1 MTVLL
6 FDVENPGDQSAVRVA
21 ADARGRPTADIV
33 RTLTYLFH
41 RYRHSAEDFRLI
53 WRIVAETAEAG
64 DVKDFQGTGD
74 RLRTLF
80 DHRLQ
85 ALDSLRALHAT
96 LSVREDRFRDDL
108 ALLKKNAAEV
118 RELRDRIFANWPWP
132 LSGAAWVEKP
142 IPQPPPADDA
152 LREHLRR
159 EQEEGRL
166 LTKEQF
172 HRDALGPDEG

>member
-6 FDVENPGDQSAVRVA
+6 FDIENRSDESAVRVV
-21 ADARGRPTADIV
+21 ADARSRPTGDIL

-41 RYRHSAEDFRLI
+41 HYRHSAEDFRLI
-53 WRIVAETAEAG
+53 WRIVTEAAEAG
-64 DVKDFQGTGD
+64 DVKDYQETGD
-74 RLRTLF
+74 RLRALF

-85 ALDSLRALHAT
+85 ALDSLQALHAI
-96 LSVREDRFRDDL
+96 LPVRDDRFREEL

-132 LSGAAWVEKP
+132 LSGAVWVEKP

-152 LREHLRR
+152 LRERLRR
-159 EQEEGRL
+159 EAEESRL
-166 LTKEQF
+166 LTREQF
-172 HRDALGPDEG
+172 HQDALGTDAG